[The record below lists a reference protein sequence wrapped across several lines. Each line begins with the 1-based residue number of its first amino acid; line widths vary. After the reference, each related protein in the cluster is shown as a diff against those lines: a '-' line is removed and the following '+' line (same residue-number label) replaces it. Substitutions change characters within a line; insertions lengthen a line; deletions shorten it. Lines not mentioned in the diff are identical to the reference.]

1 MICLAAAEK
10 EFWTPNTWMGMR
22 IRISGGCEGEGRG
35 MTTDVDT
42 KHVLEVFFRQVKER
56 FHLGD
61 ASIRHP
67 IFCQLTHQRTKRIS
81 PQPFRAPPRKS
92 LNPSSLKDME
102 GMRVESYIVSNSPNS
117 FTLLATIPSTS
128 TYLPT
133 SAIATVDLRPRA
145 WISRQTSWAPASLEG
160 TSLTQTS

>member
-1 MICLAAAEK
+1 
-10 EFWTPNTWMGMR
+10 
-22 IRISGGCEGEGRG
+22 
-35 MTTDVDT
+35 MTTDIDT
-42 KHVLEVFFRQVKER
+42 EHVLEVFFRQVKER

-61 ASIRHP
+61 ACIRHP
-67 IFCQLTHQRTKRIS
+67 VFGQLTHQRTKRMS
-81 PQPFRAPPRKS
+81 PPSFRAPPRKS
-92 LNPSSLKDME
+92 LNPSSLK
-102 GMRVESYIVSNSPNS
+102 GMAGRRGKSYIVSNSPNS

-128 TYLPT
+128 TYLLT